1 MNKNKIHR
9 YTADTLMSD
18 LICGHYDLLLVI
30 TRFGIPLGFGEQS
43 IREVCNQH
51 NVHTPTL
58 LAVINAVA
66 FHASTPEVSE
76 LEELS
81 APALID
87 YLKRSHHYFL
97 DYRLPLIRE
106 QLRKAIEGGPR
117 DIVLLI
123 NRFFDEYVDE
133 VHKHMGYEDKTVFPY
148 VTNLVDKSKDA
159 NNYKID
165 IFSKRHDKIEAKIS
179 ELKNILIKYYPGG
192 NGYELTAV
200 LHEIFSTEEDLATH
214 NFIEDNLFVPLIRKM
229 EKKEA

>member
-1 MNKNKIHR
+1 MNKNKVYR

-18 LICGHYDLLLVI
+18 LICDHYDLLLVI
-30 TRFGIPLGFGEQS
+30 TRFGIALGCGEQS
-43 IREVCNQH
+43 IREVCDKH

-66 FHASTPEVSE
+66 NHVTSVEKSD
-76 LEELS
+76 LEQLS
-81 APALID
+81 PLALID

-106 QLRKAIEGGPR
+106 QLHKAIEGGPR

-148 VTNLVDKSKDA
+148 VTKLVNQSEDLS
-159 NNYKID
+159 NYHID

-179 ELKNILIKYYPGG
+179 ELKNILIKYYPGDS
-192 NGYELTAV
+192 GYGLTAV

-229 EKKEA
+229 EINNA

>member
-1 MNKNKIHR
+1 MNKNHK

-43 IREVCNQH
+43 IREVCDKN
-51 NVHTPTL
+51 NVHAPTL

-66 FHASTPEVSE
+66 FHISSLKTEE
-76 LEELS
+76 LETLS
-81 APALID
+81 PLTLID

-97 DYRLPLIRE
+97 DYRLPLLRE
-106 QLRKAIEGGPR
+106 QLHKAIDGGPR
-117 DIVLLI
+117 EIVLLI
-123 NRFFDEYVDE
+123 NRFFDEYVEE

-148 VTNLVDKSKDA
+148 VSKLVEKPSDA
-159 NNYKID
+159 GNYNID

-179 ELKNILIKYYPGG
+179 ELKNILIKYYPDGS
-192 NGYELTAV
+192 GYELTAV
-200 LHEIFSTEEDLATH
+200 LHEIFATEEDLATH

-229 EKKEA
+229 EKNNA